1 MSHTDGII
9 LVLGGTRSGKSDF
22 AESLARQTSLKRL
35 YLATSQ
41 AFDDEMENRIAKH
54 QISRG
59 DDWQTIEEPLD
70 IAHILKKEAAPDR
83 VILVDCLTLWISNL
97 MMAEKDLE
105 QAFSL
110 LCQCLEALKG
120 PVIFVSNEVGQGI
133 VPDNK
138 MARDFRDHA
147 GQLHQRIA
155 AAANSVYFI
164 TAGLPQKLK

>member
-1 MSHTDGII
+1 MSHTDGIT
-9 LVLGGTRSGKSDF
+9 LVLGGARSGKSNF
-22 AESLARQTSLKRL
+22 AESLARKTSFKRF

-41 AFDDEMENRIAKH
+41 AFDHEMEDRIAKH
-54 QISRG
+54 QTSRG
-59 DDWQTIEEPLD
+59 GDWQTIEEPLD
-70 IAHILKKEAAPDR
+70 IVHILEKEAASDR

-105 QAFSL
+105 KAFSL
-110 LCQCLEALKG
+110 LCQGLETLKG

-155 AAANSVYFI
+155 AAANNVYFI